1 MELNIVGPCTTQ
13 TSYGI
18 VTLNLVKEL
27 SRDHTVSLFP
37 IGQTEHHPHFP
48 IDKEL
53 KRGRFP
59 NRDNFCVRIFHQ
71 HSLDLFC
78 GRSVGLPI
86 FELDRFTPQER
97 HSLNS
102 CEKLISCSK
111 WARET
116 VLKDANKESD
126 VVPLGVDLTLFK
138 PAPTFN
144 KRPVFL
150 HVGKVEVRKHSK
162 EIVDLFAEEFKDDDV
177 ELWLA
182 WDNIFTGNDD
192 WNRYALQKLG
202 SKVKI
207 MPRMD
212 YLQVPKIMQ
221 AADAVISLSSAEG
234 WNLPILEGM
243 ACGKWCIATNCTGQ
257 TEFIDSSVHQVEV
270 DEMDWAFDGVF
281 FDGKVG
287 KWYIINEQQEQQFKT
302 HLRSIYNKIKSGEVN
317 HAAHRRAQEFSWYES
332 AKKLVACLN

>member
-27 SRDHTVSLFP
+27 RRDHKVSLFP
-37 IGQTEHHPHFP
+37 IGQSENHPYFP
-48 IDKEL
+48 IGEEL
-53 KRGRFP
+53 NRGKFP
-59 NRDNFCVRIFHQ
+59 NRDNWCVRIFHQ

-78 GRSVGLPI
+78 GRSVGFPI
-86 FELDRFTPQER
+86 FELDRFTPQEV
-97 HSLNS
+97 HHMES

-111 WARET
+111 WAQELVPRG
-116 VLKDANKESD
+116 SD
-126 VVPLGVDLTLFK
+126 LVPLGVDLDLFK
-138 PAPTFN
+138 PIPSFN
-144 KRPVFL
+144 KKPVFL

-162 EIVDLFAEEFKDDDV
+162 EIVDYFAEEFADDDV

-192 WNRYALQKLG
+192 WNRYAVQKLG
-202 SKVKI
+202 DKVKI

-212 YLQVPKIMQ
+212 YLQVPKLMQ

-243 ACGKWCIATNCTGQ
+243 ACGKWCIATDCTGQ
-257 TEFIDSSVHQVEV
+257 TEFIDDSVHKVEV

-287 KWYIINEQQEQQFKT
+287 KWYTIGEKQRTQFKS
-302 HLRSIYNKIKSGEVN
+302 HLRTIYNHIVNGDVN
-317 HAAHRRAQEFSWYES
+317 HDARRRAEEFSWQES
-332 AKKLVACLN
+332 ARKLVTCLS

>member
-13 TSYGI
+13 TSYGL

-27 SRDHTVSLFP
+27 SRDHTVSL
-37 IGQTEHHPHFP
+37 ISLGQPEHHPHFP
-48 IDKEL
+48 VEEEL
-53 KRGRFP
+53 QRGKFAS
-59 NRDNFCVRIFHQ
+59 RDNYCVRIFHQ

-78 GRSVGLPI
+78 GKPVGFPI
-86 FELDRFTPQER
+86 FELDRFTPQEY
-97 HSLNS
+97 HHVNS

-111 WARET
+111 WAQQVVHRESS
-116 VLKDANKESD
+116 L
-126 VVPLGVDLTLFK
+126 VPLGVDLDLFK
-138 PAPTFN
+138 PSPTFN
-144 KRPVFL
+144 KKPVFL
-150 HVGKVEVRKHSK
+150 HIGKVEVRKHSK
-162 EIVDLFAEEFKDDDV
+162 EIVDCFAEEFKDEDV

-192 WNRYALQKLG
+192 WNRYAVKKLG
-202 SKVKI
+202 SKVRI

-212 YLQVPKIMQ
+212 YLQVPKMIQ

-243 ACGKWCIATNCTGQ
+243 ACGKWTIATNCTGQ
-257 TEFIDSSVHQVEV
+257 TEFIDDSVHQIEV

-287 KWYIINEQQEQQFKT
+287 KWYTIGEKQTTQFKL
-302 HLRSIYNKIKSGEVN
+302 HLRSIFNNITEGKLNKTT
-317 HAAHRRAQEFSWYES
+317 RLRAQEFSWQES